1 MIAYLKGILAHK
13 SPDFVIIDVN
23 GVGYGLSVSLN
34 TFYQLPEPGRD
45 VFLHT
50 YTYVREDILQLYGFG
65 TTEEKRLFLE
75 LIAIS
80 GVGPRVALHILSG
93 MSPEEFHQTVIE
105 HNVKRLQK
113 IPGVGKKTAERI
125 LLELKH
131 KLKVPEEISKGLPA
145 GADESSIT
153 ADAMSALMNLG
164 YKQNEAHNAISR
176 AYKKLGK
183 NASLEDLLKEA
194 LRSMM

>member
-13 SPDFVIIDVN
+13 SPDYVIVDVN
-23 GVGYGLSVSLN
+23 GVGYGVSVSLN
-34 TFYQLPEPGRD
+34 TFYQLPDPGKD

-50 YTYVREDILQLYGFG
+50 YTYVREDILQLFGFG
-65 TTEEKRLFLE
+65 SAEEKRLFLE
-75 LIAIS
+75 LIAIA

-93 MSPEEFHQTVIE
+93 ISPQELHQTVME

-131 KLKVPEEISKGLPA
+131 KLKIPEDLSSGLSVSSGKP
-145 GADESSIT
+145 SIT
-153 ADAMSALMNLG
+153 EDAISALMNLG
-164 YKQNEAHNAISR
+164 YKQIEAQKAVSKAER
-176 AYKKLGK
+176 KLGK
-183 NASLEDLLKEA
+183 EASLEDLLREA
-194 LRSMM
+194 LRAMI